1 MSTDPAYASID
12 ELGQAYRDGSLSP
25 VEVTDAL
32 LQRAQQTDGRL
43 NAYRELCPNRAR
55 ASAQAAEVELRAGI
69 DRGPLHGIP
78 YVAKDLYDVAGM
90 ATTGGSRLLEE
101 AVASHDCAVI
111 ERLNNAGMVL
121 LGKTNTV
128 QFAYGGAGINHD
140 HGTPHNPWS
149 ETPHLPGG
157 SSSGT
162 GVAIAAGLA
171 PMGLGSDTGGS
182 VRIPASLNGVTGLK
196 TTVGRISRDGV
207 FPLSW
212 TLDTVGPLARSV
224 MDCALSY
231 QAMNGPDGRD
241 ESTVGH
247 AAHDGLGQIN
257 DGVEHMRLGVAE
269 GLLFEDID
277 PEVERLVRAALPAFE
292 DLGARVESCDLPE
305 AHQALEIN
313 PAGLITAAEA
323 YTLNRNLV
331 DERFDELDPIAAHRV
346 VKGAEVPAEHYLRAL
361 RERAVVCASV
371 DERLRDIDALLC
383 PTVMIPPRTVSETDA
398 SIEGYSQINMQCLR
412 NTMIGNFLNFCALS
426 VPCGFTAS
434 GLPVGLMIYCKAFDE
449 AKCLRIG
456 HAFQQATGWH
466 HTRPDLSWL

>member
-1 MSTDPAYASID
+1 MSTELAYKSIE
-12 ELGQAYRDGSLSP
+12 ELGQAYREGSLSP

-32 LQRAQQTDGRL
+32 LQRAEQADGQL
-43 NAYRELCPNRAR
+43 NAYRELCPDRAR
-55 ASAQAAEVELRAGI
+55 ASAFAAEAELRAGV
-69 DRGPLHGIP
+69 DRGPLHGVP

-90 ATTGGSRLLEE
+90 ATTGGARLLEG
-101 AVASHDCAVI
+101 AVAQQDCAVI
-111 ERLNNAGMVL
+111 ERLSNAGMVL

-149 ETPHLPGG
+149 DTPHLPGG

-162 GVAIAAGLA
+162 GVAVAAGFA

-231 QAMNGPDGRD
+231 QAMNGPDRRD
-241 ESTVGH
+241 ESTLGH
-247 AAHDGLGQIN
+247 AAHNALEQIDG
-257 DGVEHMRLGVAE
+257 GVRHLRLGVAE

-277 PEVERLVRAALPAFE
+277 PEVEGLVRATLPVFQE
-292 DLGARVESCDLPE
+292 LGAKVASFDLPE
-305 AHQALEIN
+305 ARQALQIN

-323 YTLNRNLV
+323 YTLNKSLV
-331 DERFDELDPIAAHRV
+331 DGHFDELDPIAAHRV
-346 VKGAEVPAEHYLRAL
+346 IKGAEVPAEHYLRAL
-361 RERAVVCASV
+361 RERATVCVSV
-371 DERLRDIDALLC
+371 HERLRDIDALLC
-383 PTVMIPPRTVSETDA
+383 PTVMIPPRTVAESDA
-398 SIEGYSQINMQCLR
+398 SIDSYSQINLQCLR

-426 VPCGFTAS
+426 VPCGFTDA
-434 GLPVGLMIYCKAFDE
+434 GLPVGLMIYSKAFDE

-456 HAFQQATGWH
+456 HAFQQATDWH
-466 HTRPDLSWL
+466 QARPELSWL